1 MSQATVSQTIASQ
14 HEFLRPE
21 LELLYMAASRLW
33 SRIKARTDVKAV
45 SNRPSRIPFEVL
57 SGGKFRAFGPDGS
70 DMGLGSG
77 PTEAFGTLSSVYFL
91 QASQYTALTE
101 WSTDS
106 DEKAIKNY
114 VSLTQQRAAET
125 FAAYMDATVQGDGSN
140 TLNVVVSTVANGL
153 VVNNANAFQ
162 DNQDIDIYASLGTF
176 TATVTIESV
185 DIANN
190 TIWLTG
196 AVPGGV
202 TTGYLLLV
210 NGSAGVANSGL
221 FGLRYYQVAGNAGS
235 YMNIPRSSFP
245 GKYSTPFI
253 PVNGA
258 LTPAIVRALE
268 AQIELAMSIDRA
280 DEAELIAHCN
290 VDMRAAWE
298 NNAIL
303 VQRVIM
309 NEVKGDES
317 VDMLKKRAPS
327 MMAGRRIVMNPRAY
341 PGFIDFLRLKYWKRA
356 QTKPVSEY
364 EVAGQTLF
372 PAYGSDGGVAT
383 SMLFYSVALMQI
395 YNPQPRRGSYI
406 QNFAIPNNLTVTY
419 GNNI

>member
-162 DNQDIDIYASLGTF
+162 DNQDIDIYAALGTF

-210 NGSAGVANSGL
+210 SGSAGVANSGL

-317 VDMLKKRAPS
+317 VDMLKKRAPTEI
-327 MMAGRRIVMNPRAY
+327 AGREMLTNERAA
-341 PGFIDFLRLKYWKRA
+341 PGIIDFLGLKHWFRIEGHPLDY
-356 QTKPVSEY
+356 Y
-364 EVAGQTLF
+364 EVGGQTIF
-372 PAYGSDGGVAT
+372 PTYGISGGLAS
-383 SMLFYSVALMQI
+383 SMIFYLVTGCQVG
-395 YNPQPRRGSYI
+395 NGQPRLGAYMTGI
-406 QNFAIPNNLTVTY
+406 TIPKGY
-419 GNNI
+419 FGH